1 MGNTFHTILQL
12 LSDANVQFALSGTVL
27 LAVSAG
33 IVGTFSFLR
42 KQSLVGDAVA
52 HAVLPGIVLMFMATS
67 SKSILLLLIGAG
79 CTSWLAV
86 RAIGYLAQRTK
97 LKEDTS
103 VAVVLSVFFGIGMFL
118 LTFVQHSGAGNQA
131 GLDKFLFGKA
141 ASLIGDDIL
150 LFSGI
155 TTAILLAV
163 ALLFKELM
171 LITFDPV
178 FATSSGIKVN
188 LVESILTIMTV
199 AAVVLG
205 IQAVGVVLMASLLI
219 TPSAT
224 ARYWTDSLRSMMLIA
239 ISSSVISSVGGVLI
253 SALNSDIPTGPAIV
267 MMSFTVFIL
276 SVLFAPSR
284 GILARAI
291 RRNAHQKSIAHD
303 NILKRLYHLHEKT
316 HSFNSTAIEGTSMS
330 VSKQG
335 WTIDEINPL
344 GEQSSASILRLLR
357 TLEREGYV
365 IPSNHIVPND
375 KNEKTYESIRKS
387 ATHWQ
392 LTKEGLNRG
401 ARITRLHRLW
411 EVYLTQQMNLASDH
425 VHDDAESVEHF
436 ITPELESEL
445 ERFLDYP
452 ELDPH
457 QKAIPYSKTSR

>member
-1 MGNTFHTILQL
+1 MPDTLHTIFQL
-12 LSDANVQFALSGTVL
+12 LGDANVQFALSGTVL

-67 SKSILLLLIGAG
+67 SKSILLLLVGAG

-86 RAIGYLAQRTK
+86 RAIGYLSLKTK

-155 TTAILLAV
+155 TTIILLAV

-188 LVESILTIMTV
+188 LVESVLTIMTV

-219 TPSAT
+219 TPAAT
-224 ARYWTDSLRSMMLIA
+224 ARYWTESLRSMMMIA
-239 ISSSVISSVGGVLI
+239 IISSVVSSVGGVLL
-253 SALNSDIPTGPAIV
+253 SALNADIPTGPAIV
-267 MMSFTVFIL
+267 MMSFLVFIL
-276 SVLFAPSR
+276 SLLFAPSR
-284 GILARAI
+284 GVIARAI
-291 RRNAHQKSIAHD
+291 RRNSHQKSVAHD

-316 HSFNSTAIEGTSMS
+316 LLPSSDKADASS
-330 VSKQG
+330 VSLDKHG
-335 WTIDEINPL
+335 WTSDEINPYS
-344 GEQSSASILRLLR
+344 EQSLASLQRLLR

-365 IPSNHIVPND
+365 TPDTTSPHD
-375 KNEKTYESIRKS
+375 KKVTAR
-387 ATHWQ
+387 WQ

-436 ITPELESEL
+436 ITPELEAEL

-457 QKAIPYSKTSR
+457 HKAIPYSKSKK